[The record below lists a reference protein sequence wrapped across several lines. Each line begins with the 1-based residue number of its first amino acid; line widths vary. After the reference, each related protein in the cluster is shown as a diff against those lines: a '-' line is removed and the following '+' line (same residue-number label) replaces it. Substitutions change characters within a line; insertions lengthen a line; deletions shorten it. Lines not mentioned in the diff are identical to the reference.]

1 MNFLQFR
8 EKFFK
13 LSIFTT
19 DQVYAWYPNF
29 DRNNFTRWIK
39 KGLIIRLRQGL
50 YTFPGNKTKPNF
62 DLYAANRMYRPS
74 YISIHSA
81 LSFYGLIPEAV
92 FQTTSVS
99 TLKTTSF
106 KNDFGN
112 FVYKTI
118 NSKLMYGFSSK
129 KIDVE
134 KYFLIADPEKA
145 IMDLLY
151 LYPEYNSEKE
161 ILELR
166 FDEDI
171 LTEIFNKDLLI
182 EYTEKIENKSLLQRV
197 KQLISVYDL

>member
-19 DQVYAWYPNF
+19 DQVYAWSPNF
-29 DRNNFTRWIK
+29 DRNNFSRWIK

-50 YTFPGNKTKPNF
+50 YTFPENKTKPNF
-62 DLYAANRMYRPS
+62 DFYAANRIYRPS

-81 LSFYGLIPEAV
+81 LLFYGLIPEAI
-92 FQTTSVS
+92 FQATSVS
-99 TLKTTSF
+99 ALKTASF
-106 KNDFGN
+106 KNEFGT

-118 NSKLMYGFSSK
+118 NAKLMYGYNSK
-129 KIDVE
+129 KIDAE
-134 KYFLIADPEKA
+134 RYFLIADPEKA

-166 FDEDI
+166 FDEGI
-171 LTEIFNKDLLI
+171 LLEIFHKELLI
-182 EYTEKIENKSLLQRV
+182 EYTEKTENKSLLQRV
-197 KQLISVYDL
+197 KKLITVYGL